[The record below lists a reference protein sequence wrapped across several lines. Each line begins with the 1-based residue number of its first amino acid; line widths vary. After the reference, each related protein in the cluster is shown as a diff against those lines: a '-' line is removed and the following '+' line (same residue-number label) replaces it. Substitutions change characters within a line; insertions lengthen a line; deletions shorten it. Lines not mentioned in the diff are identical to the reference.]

1 MKKDRKFNSEI
12 TDITREKIGKFFR
25 SRRESMGIT
34 QEQLAKCAGT
44 QQWRVSAFE
53 DGKANITINTL
64 QAIAGCLRVGVTF
77 EEKDS
82 DSPAGFEGS
91 AWKYTSFDEKN

>member
-12 TDITREKIGKFFR
+12 ADIAREKIGKFLR
-25 SRRESMGIT
+25 SRRESLGMT
-34 QEQLAKCAGT
+34 QDQLAKCAGT

-64 QAIAGCLRVGVTF
+64 KALAGCLRVGVTF

-82 DSPAGFEGS
+82 NSPAGFEGS
-91 AWKYTSFDEKN
+91 VWKHTSADEKN

>member
-1 MKKDRKFNSEI
+1 MKKDRKFNPEI
-12 TDITREKIGKFFR
+12 ADIAREKIGKFFR
-25 SRRESMGIT
+25 SRRESLGMT
-34 QEQLAKCAGT
+34 QQQLAQCAGI

-64 QAIAGCLRVGVTF
+64 LAIAGCLRVGVTF

-82 DSPAGFEGS
+82 DSPAGFRGV
-91 AWKYTSFDEKN
+91 DPN